1 MYLRIFGLSSAV
13 RMGRFNYRII
23 KGGVI
28 YDNVT
33 RKGSSNDTKYVR
45 WKCRFFNRNYSK
57 ADTSKKHIE
66 IIYQSQ
72 STDPNK
78 EKMQAF
84 QELVDTRDD
93 VNKYLPDDFDPD
105 AELEAARKE
114 K

>member
-1 MYLRIFGLSSAV
+1 M
-13 RMGRFNYRII
+13 
-23 KGGVI
+23 
-28 YDNVT
+28 
-33 RKGSSNDTKYVR
+33 
-45 WKCRFFNRNYSK
+45 
-57 ADTSKKHIE
+57 
-66 IIYQSQ
+66 YQSQ

-93 VNKYLPDDFDPD
+93 VKKYLPDDFDPD

>member
-1 MYLRIFGLSSAV
+1 MTMLQEKAV
-13 RMGRFNYRII
+13 QMIQNMS
-23 KGGVI
+23 
-28 YDNVT
+28 DENVPQ
-33 RKGSSNDTKYVR
+33 
-45 WKCRFFNRNYSK
+45 
-57 ADTSKKHIE
+57 KKHIE

-72 STDPNK
+72 SVDPNK

-93 VNKYLPDDFDPD
+93 VKKYLPDDFDPD

>member
-33 RKGSSNDTKYVR
+33 

-93 VNKYLPDDFDPD
+93 VKKYLPDDFDPD

>member
-1 MYLRIFGLSSAV
+1 M
-13 RMGRFNYRII
+13 
-23 KGGVI
+23 
-28 YDNVT
+28 
-33 RKGSSNDTKYVR
+33 
-45 WKCRFFNRNYSK
+45 FFNRNYSK

-93 VNKYLPDDFDPD
+93 VKKYLPDDFDPD

-114 K
+114 KKGCID

>member
-1 MYLRIFGLSSAV
+1 MTMLQEKAV
-13 RMGRFNYRII
+13 QMIQNMSDENVGFLIEII
-23 KGGVI
+23 QRLIPQK
-28 YDNVT
+28 N
-33 RKGSSNDTKYVR
+33 
-45 WKCRFFNRNYSK
+45 
-57 ADTSKKHIE
+57 IE

-93 VNKYLPDDFDPD
+93 VKKYLPDDFDPD

>member
-28 YDNVT
+28 YD
-33 RKGSSNDTKYVR
+33 NDTKYVR

-93 VNKYLPDDFDPD
+93 VKKYLPDDFDPD